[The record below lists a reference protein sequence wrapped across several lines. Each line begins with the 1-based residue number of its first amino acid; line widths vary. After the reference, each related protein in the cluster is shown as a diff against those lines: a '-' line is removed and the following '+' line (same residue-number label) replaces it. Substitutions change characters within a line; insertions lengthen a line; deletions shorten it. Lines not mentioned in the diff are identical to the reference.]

1 MSNASA
7 GFCNMVRAR
16 GGRGLARAH
25 AGAVTGAVS
34 ARCGVSAV
42 GPAQTAFPASPPP
55 PGTAA
60 SPQVTVLDLYADGT
74 TDGALVNNGTFNSGC
89 GLGAW

>member
-1 MSNASA
+1 M
-7 GFCNMVRAR
+7 
-16 GGRGLARAH
+16 
-25 AGAVTGAVS
+25 
-34 ARCGVSAV
+34 SAV